1 MSLENCLPKGEIKS
15 DTCLPNGEKVYKF
28 SIDNMTP
35 KECDFKSPYSYYGEK
50 LTFFEILEDLH
61 RLERLQKR
69 TDELLTVMVEMG
81 LFKESETL
89 RFLAD
94 EVRMNIER

>member
-1 MSLENCLPKGEIKS
+1 MNSKICLPKDEIKI

-28 SIDNMTP
+28 SIEDMTP
-35 KECDFKSPYSYYGEK
+35 KECDFESPYSYYGEK
-50 LTFFEILEDLH
+50 LTFFETLQDLH

-69 TDELLTVMVEMG
+69 TDELLTVMAEKG

-94 EVRMNIER
+94 EVRLNIER